1 MTTRVACHQGKERS
15 VAVAGLYRSK
25 GYDYVSFYG
34 GIERMITLSVREL
47 RREVKRDDDVI
58 LICEP
63 WREWDP
69 QLKAVEQAEELLK
82 RAGRRYSRSTTTE
95 LMKALIGRR

>member
-1 MTTRVACHQGKERS
+1 
-15 VAVAGLYRSK
+15 
-25 GYDYVSFYG
+25 
-34 GIERMITLSVREL
+34 MITLSVREL
-47 RREVKRDDDVI
+47 RREVTRDDDVI